1 MIIIISNLSLFNNYN
16 IVEKYVSDNSN
27 DIIKEINSNYH
38 KLDKLNNKDL
48 SDKINARVVE
58 LDNTLIKI
66 TDRIESENSEGEE
79 ILNTLNYI
87 DGYNKSIQNMY
98 CTEHDIGERHDTL
111 HGCAKH
117 CSENDNCYSFS
128 YSNDEQKCNL
138 SSNCYASN
146 SEENNLSSTETKNL
160 KRQTNAVHKPGHLLY
175 IKDPDIFPMKNYN
188 VQIGKK
194 CNDEFF
200 NFKSDNPIKKIIYK
214 KNSEDTKNSEGT
226 NNCDPI
232 TDKGSDCHIK
242 KCDPITGKGGECYI
256 KNCAQ
261 ECEDNSECIS
271 FQYDLDNNECI
282 LNKNCYKNSGN
293 QCIIDTNQYD
303 CGNGSTTDPE
313 NNREIDNYEKYKIT
327 YDNNTFISDKLKYIN
342 NNLDNLSKDDKL
354 NAIQSECESICELDN
369 NCTGF
374 DYIDTGKDK
383 CRFSSDSTL
392 SFNKTKNNRK
402 YCSKPK
408 NEKNINLYSKII
420 LADTQLEPHNIKCNI
435 CQVDAI
441 TDKLFLRLYR
451 TEKSSTPT
459 VTYINDRNNITDVRS
474 LYYSNFERFVKSE
487 NTCLQLFADIDY
499 KGTCQTIDSDKEKF
513 SLSELKDSIKNF
525 KSFKM
530 YPDKCELNDNN
541 NCNPSSTPSPTP
553 PPTPSPTP
561 PPTPTPSP
569 TLI

>member
-1 MIIIISNLSLFNNYN
+1 MNCIIVLIILLVIIIISNLSLFNNYN
-16 IVEKYVSDNSN
+16 IVEKYVSDYST
-27 DIIKEINSNYH
+27 DIINDINSNYR

-48 SDKINARVVE
+48 SEDIKAKVSELETKSSYIEQKI
-58 LDNTLIKI
+58 KC
-66 TDRIESENSEGEE
+66 ENNDGEE

-87 DGYNKSIQNMY
+87 DGYNKPTIQNMY

-138 SSNCYASN
+138 SSNCYAPN
-146 SEENNLSSTETKNL
+146 SEGNNLSDTETKNL

-194 CNDEFF
+194 CNDKFF
-200 NFKSDNPIKKIIYK
+200 NFKSHNQIKKIIYH
-214 KNSEDTKNSEGT
+214 KNSEGEGT

-232 TDKGSDCHIK
+232 TDKGGDCHNI
-242 KCDPITGKGGECYI
+242 KCDPITGKGGDCYI

-261 ECEDNSECIS
+261 ECQDNSECIS

-408 NEKNINLYSKII
+408 NEKNINLYSRII
-420 LADTQLEPHNIKCNI
+420 LDDTQEEPDNIKCNI
-435 CQVDAI
+435 CEADAI
-441 TDKLFLRLYR
+441 TDKVFLKLYR
-451 TEKSSTPT
+451 NENDGKPLFI
-459 VTYINDRNNITDVRS
+459 YINDRNNITDVRS
-474 LYYSNFERFVKSE
+474 IYSSSSNFEKFEKSD
-487 NTCLQLFADIDY
+487 NTCLQLFSEINY
-499 KGTCQTIDSDKEKF
+499 KGYCKIIEADNNIFRLSDLE
-513 SLSELKDSIKNF
+513 DSIKNF
-525 KSFKM
+525 NSFKM
-530 YPDKCELNDNN
+530 LNGSCSSNDIND
-541 NCNPSSTPSPTP
+541 CNTS
-553 PPTPSPTP
+553 
-561 PPTPTPSP
+561 
-569 TLI
+569 